1 MQIEIYTPTNTQ
13 PLPPI
18 QWNYAEV
25 KAWVEDGLA
34 NYKGRVYTEE
44 TVSDAKKERAV
55 LNKLAEAIDSK
66 RKEMKAT
73 YLSPYELFDKQ
84 AKELTAMIKDC
95 SAEIDAQVKNF
106 DEIRKQEKRQKIETE
121 LYAPMIGN
129 LAELVPYERLH
140 NPKWLNVTTS
150 VSTISEEMGRAID
163 RISSGLAS
171 IDTLNLAPDIAERVK
186 SVFLKNYDLAAA
198 LAERERIEKERE
210 DLARYEAAQ
219 REQNARNAA
228 DPDAWHNLK
237 PGDKVCFGGDGCV
250 VGTEERPAAQ
260 PTAAEQTHDVT
271 FRIRVTTAQLNAL
284 GAFMKANNIRPERV

>member
-1 MQIEIYTPTNTQ
+1 
-13 PLPPI
+13 
-18 QWNYAEV
+18 
-25 KAWVEDGLA
+25 
-34 NYKGRVYTEE
+34 
-44 TVSDAKKERAV
+44 
-55 LNKLAEAIDSK
+55 
-66 RKEMKAT
+66 
-73 YLSPYELFDKQ
+73 
-84 AKELTAMIKDC
+84 MIKDC

-150 VSTISEEMGRAID
+150 VSTISSELGQAID
-163 RISSGLAS
+163 RITSGLAS

-219 REQNARNAA
+219 KAKAA
-228 DPDAWHNLK
+228 EVEYIPPEPVA
-237 PGDKVCFGGDGCV
+237 
-250 VGTEERPAAQ
+250 EEPAAE
-260 PTAAEQTHDVT
+260 PMHTVT

-284 GAFMKANNIRPERV
+284 GAFMKENNIRPERV

>member
-1 MQIEIYTPTNTQ
+1 MQIEIYNPTNTQ

-34 NYKGRVYTEE
+34 AYKGRVYTEE
-44 TVSDAKKERAV
+44 TVTDAKKDRAS

-73 YLSPYELFDKQ
+73 YLAPYELFDKQ
-84 AKELTAMIKDC
+84 AKELTAMIKEC

-106 DEIRKQEKRQKIETE
+106 DDVRKQEKRQKIETE

-129 LAELVPYERLH
+129 LAALVPYDRLH

-150 VSTISEEMGRAID
+150 VSTISSELGQAID
-163 RISSGLAS
+163 RITSGLAS
-171 IDTLNLAPDIAERVK
+171 IDTLNLQPDIAERVK

-210 DLARYEAAQ
+210 ELARYEAAQ
-219 REQNARNAA
+219 REQNARDAA
-228 DPDAWHNLK
+228 AP
-237 PGDKVCFGGDGCV
+237 PV
-250 VGTEERPAAQ
+250 EEQPAAQ
-260 PTAAEQTHDVT
+260 PTAAEQMHDVT
-271 FRIRVTTAQLNAL
+271 FRIRVTTAQLKAL
-284 GAFMKANNIRPERV
+284 GAFMKENNIRPERV

>member
-1 MQIEIYTPTNTQ
+1 MQIEIYNPTNTQ

-18 QWNYAEV
+18 QWNYDEV

-44 TVSDAKKERAV
+44 TVADAKKERAV

-73 YLSPYELFDKQ
+73 YLSPYEQFDKQ

-163 RISSGLAS
+163 RITSGLAS

-186 SVFLKNYDLAAA
+186 SVFLKNFDLAAA
-198 LAERERIEKERE
+198 LAERESIEKERE
-210 DLARYEAAQ
+210 DLARYEAVQ

-228 DPDAWHNLK
+228 AP
-237 PGDKVCFGGDGCV
+237 PV
-250 VGTEERPAAQ
+250 EEQPAAQ
-260 PTAAEQTHDVT
+260 PTTAEPMHTVT